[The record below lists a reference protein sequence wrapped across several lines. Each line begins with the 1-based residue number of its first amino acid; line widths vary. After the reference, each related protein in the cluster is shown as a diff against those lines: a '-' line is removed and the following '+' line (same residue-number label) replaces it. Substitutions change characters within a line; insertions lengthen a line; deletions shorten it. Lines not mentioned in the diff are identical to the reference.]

1 MFSDKV
7 KSVRQSRGEAVSAR
21 IAFPLPRVE
30 HSYAAVLEID
40 RWLALSIDRRAPV
53 RSVALVEVVGERFA
67 ALVVDTLAA
76 QPRWLVQGYRS
87 QLSQLYDG
95 MLGDDGQDRGTLVIS
110 APNLVSSLTPV
121 WFRREVLALVIG
133 FDPDDCDPP
142 IMIAAVPSQD
152 PDDCDPRIQAA
163 AVPSQDPGG
172 GPPGVTV
179 DPSVVLQAQ
188 LLADLSSGLSDAMQV
203 QITNARG
210 GIQGA
215 LLVPTNALL

>member
-7 KSVRQSRGEAVSAR
+7 KSVRQSRGDAVSSR
-21 IAFPLPRVE
+21 IAFPLPTVE
-30 HSYAAVLEID
+30 HSYAAVIEIGL
-40 RWLALSIDRRAPV
+40 WLTLPIDRRAPV
-53 RSVALVEVVGERFA
+53 RSVALVEVVGDRFA

-76 QPRWLVQGYRS
+76 RPRWLVQGYRS

-95 MLGDDGQDRGTLVIS
+95 MLGDAGQDRRTLVIS

-121 WFRREVLALVIG
+121 WIRRDVFALVIG
-133 FDPDDCDPP
+133 FDASECDPP
-142 IMIAAVPSQD
+142 IM
-152 PDDCDPRIQAA
+152 AA

-188 LLADLSSGLSDAMQV
+188 LLSDVSNGLSDATPV
-203 QITNARG
+203 QITDARG
-210 GIQGA
+210 ASQGA
-215 LLVPTNALL
+215 LLVPPSALL

>member
-1 MFSDKV
+1 
-7 KSVRQSRGEAVSAR
+7 
-21 IAFPLPRVE
+21 
-30 HSYAAVLEID
+30 
-40 RWLALSIDRRAPV
+40 
-53 RSVALVEVVGERFA
+53 
-67 ALVVDTLAA
+67 
-76 QPRWLVQGYRS
+76 
-87 QLSQLYDG
+87 
-95 MLGDDGQDRGTLVIS
+95 
-110 APNLVSSLTPV
+110 
-121 WFRREVLALVIG
+121 
-133 FDPDDCDPP
+133 
-142 IMIAAVPSQD
+142 MIAAVPSQD